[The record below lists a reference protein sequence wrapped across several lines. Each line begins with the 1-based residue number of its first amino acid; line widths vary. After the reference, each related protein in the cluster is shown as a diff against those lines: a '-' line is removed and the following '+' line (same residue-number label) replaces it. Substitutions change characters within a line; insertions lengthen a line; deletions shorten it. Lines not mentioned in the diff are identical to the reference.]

1 MSRTLAR
8 FLAVLALTTFAFA
21 FQDPSEV
28 TKLNREAIEAIQGKR
43 MDEALAKFEKVLT
56 LLPEDRG
63 TAYNLACVSS
73 LKGDVEKAHEWA
85 TRSLDWGWGAG
96 WGSIAGSDG
105 KELTEI
111 EMLQQDADLENLR
124 KDARFAALIER
135 ANAARKAVD
144 EARAN
149 AAVYVPEKVAALA
162 EKPVLIVLHD
172 NGSTKEAVVSG
183 RWKAI
188 ADELGCALIAPSG
201 RYLAPRSKA
210 AKDGMYWILNPQ
222 AYQNK
227 PWADERPVQDAY
239 SAFSKANKVDK
250 TRIYIAG
257 EGYGGT
263 IAINAAAA
271 SPYLYKGALS
281 VGGFMTSPVV
291 SAKAAN
297 ASKAGLRIEVLLEQK
312 TALDALGSAENLER
326 AMKAMNADLTR
337 WSIAGS
343 AKTYARDEKDAD
355 QERKL
360 IVERLKSLAEAP
372 RAAEA
377 GAPAK

>member
-1 MSRTLAR
+1 MSRLLAR
-8 FLAVLALTTFAFA
+8 FVAFVALTTFAFA
-21 FQDPSEV
+21 FQEPSEV
-28 TKLNREAIEAIQGKR
+28 TKLNREGVAALNAGNF
-43 MDEALAKFEKVLT
+43 DESAAKFEKVLT

-63 TAYNLACVSS
+63 TAYNLACVQSR
-73 LKGDVEKAHEWA
+73 KGDVDKAHEWA
-85 TRSLDWGWGAG
+85 TKSLDWGWGAG
-96 WGSIAGSDG
+96 WGSIAGQEA

-144 EARAN
+144 EARSN

-172 NGSTKEAVVSG
+172 NGSTKESVVSG

-201 RYLAPRSKA
+201 RYLAPRSKT
-210 AKDGMYWILNPQ
+210 AKDGMYWIFSAQ
-222 AYQNK
+222 AYQQK

-239 SAFSKANKVDK
+239 SAFSKTNKVDK
-250 TRIYIAG
+250 TRILIAG

-263 IAINAAAA
+263 IAINVAAA

-281 VGGFMTSPVV
+281 IGGVMLSPVV

-297 ASKAGLRIEVLLEQK
+297 ASKAGLRVEVLLEQK
-312 TALDALGSAENLER
+312 AALDALGSAESVER
-326 AMKAMNADLTR
+326 VMKSMNADLTR

-360 IVERLKSLAEAP
+360 IVERLKALAEAP
-372 RAAEA
+372 RATEA